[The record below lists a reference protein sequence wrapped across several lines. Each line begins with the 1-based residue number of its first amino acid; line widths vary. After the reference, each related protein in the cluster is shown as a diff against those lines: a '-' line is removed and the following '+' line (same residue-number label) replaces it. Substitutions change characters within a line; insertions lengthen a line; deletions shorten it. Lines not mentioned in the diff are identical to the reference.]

1 MLKKQLLKYKW
12 SIIISMILVSF
23 TVVAQLIQPQL
34 LTEVLND
41 GIVNPM
47 NEAGAETQVV
57 VEGKT
62 NEIIC
67 YLTKNAQDNCKS
79 IEVGSDVEL
88 AYSGQAETIQLDA
101 QKAYT
106 KSFATAMSQGKGP
119 AEAEKS
125 AGESAAKST
134 KESIDSV
141 MNSEDTKKFI
151 ENFATATYNE
161 KLSAKKDDRNA
172 IVTRIGALL
181 VLFALIGLIAGVINT
196 FISARVAQGIGA
208 NIRKEAFE
216 KIQTYS
222 LADVQKFSASGISV
236 RLTNDIVQIQNLL
249 MMAMQSIVRIPLLFI
264 FSFVSALILVPEYW
278 WIFLLF
284 TISVVLVLVFAMMY
298 MVPFFGKIQKSLEY
312 VNRIIKENFN
322 GIRVVKSF
330 VQEEKEIKK
339 VSNASSELT
348 NYTIRVGVA
357 FSLVVPLFFFIA
369 NAVSIAIF
377 YFGVDILKID
387 PSKSGNIM
395 SVITYLFMIMFA
407 LIIGGFLVMTLSRA
421 MISIRRINEI
431 MELQTSI
438 AYNEVGQT
446 PRDGSI
452 EFKNVSFSYESA
464 IGEVEQSDDAG
475 NARVKSKAAVEH
487 AEKIKLE
494 PEYDLKNIS
503 FKIESGEVIGVVGT
517 TGSGKSTLVK
527 LIPRLYDPTIGSIEV
542 GSVELKEISKI
553 TLRERIAI
561 VMQKA
566 MLFSGDIQENIKHG
580 KRYASES
587 DMLNATSIAQAKE
600 FIDRLELGLNAPVY
614 ERGSN
619 FSGGQKQR
627 LSMSRGFVKDASI
640 IILDDSTSA
649 LDAKSEKLV
658 QEAIEHK
665 LSNTTVVIVAQKI
678 SSVINADKIIVL
690 EEGKLAGFGTHK
702 QLLSYC
708 RPYVEIYDTQKGK
721 GGNQ

>member
-431 MELQTSI
+431 LELQTSI